1 MIEIDSID
9 LFYAINSKNKN
20 DSNNKIRECILY
32 KILNKEIPIEWFD
45 NEKWCKIKQC
55 LFSILN
61 LTDTNIY
68 KIEHKG
74 GRNYN
79 YDFLLTYY
87 NDSRIIKEIKLEFKY
102 NCNRLD
108 KYPQFLSISSNN
120 FIKDEGYVS
129 FFYDN
134 YVIKLAQLLNI
145 DIPEKNMYI
154 KYIHNNDYDKL
165 PFFRKLKDNE
175 SLIKIQKNKLVNES
189 ISIYLNSIIKLDIPL
204 ITKTLQEKEDN
215 KEYLLFKNDKFIKDK
230 ISDDE
235 LELTSSYII
244 KNNNTIILN
253 TKTNT
258 KIAMLLR
265 WKNHK
270 GILYPA
276 WQISLINRQ

>member
-9 LFYAINSKNKN
+9 LFYAINSKNNN

-32 KILNKEIPIEWFD
+32 KILNKEIPNEWFD

-87 NDSRIIKEIKLEFKY
+87 NDSRIIKEIKIEFKY

-134 YVIKLAQLLNI
+134 YVNKLAQLLNI

-189 ISIYLNSIIKLDIPL
+189 ISIYLNSIVNLNIEL
-204 ITKTLQEKEDN
+204 INKTLQEKEYN
-215 KEYLLFKNDKFIKDK
+215 KEYLLFKNGKFVKDK
-230 ISDDE
+230 ISDHE
-235 LELTSSYII
+235 LELTSSYSI

-253 TKTNT
+253 TKSDT

>member
-1 MIEIDSID
+1 MIQINSID
-9 LFYAINSKNKN
+9 LFYTINSKNNN
-20 DSNNKIRECILY
+20 DSNNKIRESIIY
-32 KILNKEIPIEWFD
+32 KILNKEIPIEWFV
-45 NEKWCKIKQC
+45 NEKWFIIKQG

-61 LTDTNIY
+61 LTDTNNY

-79 YDFLLTYY
+79 YDFLISYY
-87 NDSRIIKEIKLEFKY
+87 NDVKIIKEIKIEFKY

-134 YVIKLAQLLNI
+134 YVNKLAQLLNI

-189 ISIYLNSIIKLDIPL
+189 ISIYLNSIVNLNIEL
-204 ITKTLQEKEDN
+204 INKTLQEKEYN
-215 KEYLLFKNDKFIKDK
+215 KEYLLFENHTFFKDK
-230 ISDDE
+230 ILDNE
-235 LELTSSYII
+235 LEITNIYII

-253 TKTNT
+253 TKSNT
-258 KIAMLLR
+258 KIGMLLR